1 MITRSTDIKDR
12 IVFKQ
17 TEKITKEETLNFLE
31 IINDIKN
38 LKSQLA
44 DKKATLLLMLS
55 GLTLE
60 EKTQLKTLIEE
71 AKL

>member
-1 MITRSTDIKDR
+1 MLTRLEIKDR
-12 IVFKQ
+12 IIFKQ

-31 IINDIKN
+31 IIADIKN

-44 DKKATLLLMLS
+44 DKKALLISMLA
-55 GLTLE
+55 GMTLE
-60 EKTQLKTLIEE
+60 EKTALKAQIEE

>member
-1 MITRSTDIKDR
+1 MITRLEIKDR

-31 IINDIKN
+31 IIADIKN

>member
-1 MITRSTDIKDR
+1 MLTRLEIKDR
-12 IVFKQ
+12 IIFKQ
-17 TEKITKEETLNFLE
+17 TEKITKEETLSFLE
-31 IINDIKN
+31 IIADIKN

-60 EKTQLKTLIEE
+60 EKTALKAQIEE